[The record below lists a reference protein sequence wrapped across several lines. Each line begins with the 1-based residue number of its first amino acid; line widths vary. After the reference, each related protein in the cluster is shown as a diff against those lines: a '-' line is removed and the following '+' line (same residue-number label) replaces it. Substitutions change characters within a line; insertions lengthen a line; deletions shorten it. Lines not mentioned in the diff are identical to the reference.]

1 MAFQRLTTWLLALVM
16 VVGMTW
22 ASPAWAGLPQGNA
35 VQDPAAILRD
45 SLPMDQEDLRELQ
58 HRLEGT
64 SDDLRAKRWSA
75 LGRGIKRTQSVL
87 NTRRRTIIAAVP
99 GEDQAQ
105 AEQLSLIHI

>member
-87 NTRRRTIIAAVP
+87 N
-99 GEDQAQ
+99 
-105 AEQLSLIHI
+105 LSLIHI